1 MKYKTIFITL
11 TIILNEIISIPA
23 VNKDCF
29 TWELCDAIG
38 CTDRHDCWLGHT
50 VGGFGDCDDCRYP
63 YNRGYNY
70 ECFSKKTHYLECKC
84 VSYANPKGCQKSTTQ
99 YAKVYFESDFG
110 IDISTKK
117 VKKKINL
124 LDLAKDSEFVNGIK
138 NLCKV
143 IDGTKDVIDFLDDPF
158 KKIIQEVTHTAVEEV
173 VKNIFHYTPLN
184 KFEGIADYLS
194 IGINFA
200 LDHFLFRLRNLEL
213 RQLDDSYFRE
223 MFDYA
228 DQINQK
234 RGIASIKVN
243 GFEEYY
249 DSDYFGYDDFSA
261 IKIERDELRYLS
273 DLIEDDE
280 VDRILSDSK
289 WKNEDYLIAIRTK
302 SNNEELNK
310 VFNYEKISIYAY
322 DKEKLIFSNGTID
335 STANDE
341 TVKIKYYLLSA
352 LIITILF

>member
-1 MKYKTIFITL
+1 
-11 TIILNEIISIPA
+11 
-23 VNKDCF
+23 
-29 TWELCDAIG
+29 
-38 CTDRHDCWLGHT
+38 
-50 VGGFGDCDDCRYP
+50 
-63 YNRGYNY
+63 
-70 ECFSKKTHYLECKC
+70 
-84 VSYANPKGCQKSTTQ
+84 
-99 YAKVYFESDFG
+99 
-110 IDISTKK
+110 
-117 VKKKINL
+117 
-124 LDLAKDSEFVNGIK
+124 
-138 NLCKV
+138 
-143 IDGTKDVIDFLDDPF
+143 
-158 KKIIQEVTHTAVEEV
+158 
-173 VKNIFHYTPLN
+173 
-184 KFEGIADYLS
+184 
-194 IGINFA
+194 
-200 LDHFLFRLRNLEL
+200 
-213 RQLDDSYFRE
+213 